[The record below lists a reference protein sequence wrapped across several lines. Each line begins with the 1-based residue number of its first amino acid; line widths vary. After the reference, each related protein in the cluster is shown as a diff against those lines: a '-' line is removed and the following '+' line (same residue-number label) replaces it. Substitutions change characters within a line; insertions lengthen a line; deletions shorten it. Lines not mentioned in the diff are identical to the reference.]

1 MGAVVK
7 GEILD
12 FDDNAFEVSVG
23 GFYFFGD
30 SFEIKIDHFL
40 RSSQLFYINQPFTF

>member
-23 GFYFFGD
+23 GFYFDG
-30 SFEIKIDHFL
+30 SF
-40 RSSQLFYINQPFTF
+40 